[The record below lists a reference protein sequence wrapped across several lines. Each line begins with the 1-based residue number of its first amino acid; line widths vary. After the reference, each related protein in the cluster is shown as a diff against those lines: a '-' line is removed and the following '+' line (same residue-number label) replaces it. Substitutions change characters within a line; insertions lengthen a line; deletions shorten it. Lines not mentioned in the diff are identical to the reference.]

1 MFIDNEKE
9 LKDVKQYTC
18 GSPNLRKFLEQN
30 GLAPIYSY
38 QLNKERK
45 NRTMWVFIMTDE
57 FVKRNET
64 KSPEERVKEFAA
76 KQRKVL
82 KELNFKNT
90 QEFIDFCK
98 DPKNK
103 LPNLNTVTTQEEFDA
118 LVKLIKECR

>member
-1 MFIDNEKE
+1 MQPIESQSVEKPNIDSSK
-9 LKDVKQYTC
+9 
-18 GSPNLRKFLEQN
+18 G
-30 GLAPIYSY
+30 
-38 QLNKERK
+38 
-45 NRTMWVFIMTDE
+45 FIMTDE
-57 FVKRNET
+57 FVKRNEI

-82 KELNFKNT
+82 KELNFKNI